1 MSAYTPITDDQTQKV
16 LVAVAVLRLHFEST
30 VGYSTM
36 PKAAVTSKTRIKIG
50 GVEVVLRPQPQ
61 KGSISEAR
69 LRSAVAKAVA
79 SEHTSNKK

>member
-1 MSAYTPITDDQTQKV
+1 
-16 LVAVAVLRLHFEST
+16 
-30 VGYSTM
+30 M